1 MECSMLNRAPESIP
15 APRPEARQ
23 PRGAVKLNG
32 KIVPGWDSLEVGNNA
47 YRSADTFRVVFAVS
61 QCDVVLGTK
70 KPGSGD
76 FCRISRGRATFYARR
91 IGAPDRRP
99 GRRCEF
105 QSG

>member
-61 QCDVVLGTK
+61 QLPESRNAMWFSEQK
-70 KPGSGD
+70 AWKWRFLPD
-76 FCRISRGRATFYARR
+76 FQRTRNIL
-91 IGAPDRRP
+91 RP
-99 GRRCEF
+99 KNW
-105 QSG
+105 SA